1 MHFSSYTVLDLS
13 NNNISTIGPSAF
25 SNVTMTTLILS
36 HNALQT
42 VAVEAFQGV
51 ESVLETLE
59 LEDCGLTEVPAAVS
73 TLHRLRSL
81 NLRHNPL
88 ITFLPG
94 GVMASVGV
102 TLETLDFSNT
112 GRTVFLSPFV
122 SRFKVLGIIVQ
133 MKFSRFSLFLF
144 LS

>member
-59 LEDCGLTEVPAAVS
+59 LEL
-73 TLHRLRSL
+73 SL
-81 NLRHNPL
+81 IH
-88 ITFLPG
+88 I
-94 GVMASVGV
+94 
-102 TLETLDFSNT
+102 
-112 GRTVFLSPFV
+112 
-122 SRFKVLGIIVQ
+122 
-133 MKFSRFSLFLF
+133 
-144 LS
+144 